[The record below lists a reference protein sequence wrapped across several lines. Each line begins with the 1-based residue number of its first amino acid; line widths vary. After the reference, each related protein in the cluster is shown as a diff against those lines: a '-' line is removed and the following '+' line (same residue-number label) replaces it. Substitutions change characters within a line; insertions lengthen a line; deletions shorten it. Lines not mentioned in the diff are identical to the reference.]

1 MRRAPLRTGN
11 PGGSACRSASPRAI
25 HQAHAYSPLRSER
38 DRGVRLY
45 PLARSEIHPEPL
57 SQRGQEKVCL
67 HHSET
72 RADTLSGAPPEG
84 EIREARQRLRV
95 LGGPA
100 IRVEPFRV
108 LVVTGITLHHPPA
121 HQRRGTG
128 RHPVAA
134 DLALALSRILGM
146 VFEELSVADEPYA
159 FRSALPTCTAWSQR

>member
-1 MRRAPLRTGN
+1 MRRAPSRTGN
-11 PGGSACRSASPRAI
+11 LEGLARRSASPRAL
-25 HQAHAYSPLRSER
+25 HQVHTYSLLRSER

-57 SQRGQEKVCL
+57 SQRGQEKACL
-67 HHSET
+67 RHCET
-72 RADTLSGAPPEG
+72 RADTLSGSPAER

-100 IRVEPFRV
+100 IRVEPLRV
-108 LVVTGITLHHPPA
+108 LVVTGITVHHPLA

-134 DLALALSRILGM
+134 NLAFSDG
-146 VFEELSVADEPYA
+146 
-159 FRSALPTCTAWSQR
+159 LPTDHPGGWVETHGFLDHALHVRQI